1 MGRDGQCRQ
10 MKLCTRLGNS
20 ARTGIGLRRSTMKLS
35 ARCMIIREN
44 LFARIASISSICLT
58 LMLIRTELTAVS
70 IITYSFSERWMT
82 IGLSSSS
89 RLVLRRIRLGALT
102 WRTRGKSE
110 AGGSYIPDLDLRLVV
125 ALDNLR
131 GKVLD
136 AQRRVKGR
144 LDCVQVRPER
154 GVRPH
159 AGHGRPCHS
168 VVPHARPA
176 RMFGTF

>member
-1 MGRDGQCRQ
+1 
-10 MKLCTRLGNS
+10 
-20 ARTGIGLRRSTMKLS
+20 MKLS

-144 LDCVQVRPER
+144 RDCVQVRPER

-159 AGHGRPCHS
+159 AGHGRPLSQRCS
-168 VVPHARPA
+168 ARSAGPDV
-176 RMFGTF
+176 RDVLKSKFSDLVSRCQQSSFGDVAAASIEREA